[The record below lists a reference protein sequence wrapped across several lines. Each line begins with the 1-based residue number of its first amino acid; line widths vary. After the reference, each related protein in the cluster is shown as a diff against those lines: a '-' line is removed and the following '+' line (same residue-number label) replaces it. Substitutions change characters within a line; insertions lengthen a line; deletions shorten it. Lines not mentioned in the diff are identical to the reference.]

1 MDSEQIRDFHLLYNA
16 VYDEDLREQ
25 FDEYNNTIYDEDIVE
40 VATEYFYAYGLNED
54 GIDILIEKVGLD
66 SFVEY
71 VYDLSEDLHVLTEA
85 RSAKRRTGGPS
96 YEDVKAAQDAKEKK
110 AAAKKAAK
118 KNVTAAATEKKEV
131 ERQEPETRGPE
142 SQAKAEQPKSKKPV
156 RDAIARTVFG
166 ALKAYETGMAR
177 HRSAT
182 STAGHLAKETGK
194 TLGKVV
200 STTHEAGRRAGE
212 HVKTHGFKSLAK
224 EEVEL
229 WVNNLL
235 EEGYDLSE
243 YSWDDMFEIYEEKSK
258 AARPTYM
265 PRSRERNIGKH
276 DDWKDK
282 TPEEWEDKT
291 TEEKKAAKLR
301 SRLNAVVST
310 QRRQDRETGVREEV
324 ELWVNNLLE
333 EGYDLSE
340 YSWDDMFEIY
350 ESVKDPEKLLESSG
364 RTPENEKYWKMLVRK
379 YGPDPYSN
387 PQRRIDLDRELG
399 RKDSTPEESPKKKG
413 GKPTTDMRNVQVH
426 EDLYDVIL
434 SHLIDEGYAE
444 SVEEAEVIMVN
455 MSEEWRDG
463 ILEAKIDKELPE
475 YKRSEARLAR
485 YDNPSGALALG
496 GGQQRARREEHKERR
511 GKKRG

>member
-71 VYDLSEDLHVLTEA
+71 VYELSEDLHVLTEE
-85 RSAKRRTGGPS
+85 RSAK
-96 YEDVKAAQDAKEKK
+96 KAKPGAKTVEQVRADIDAKEKK

-142 SQAKAEQPKSKKPV
+142 SEAKAQQPKGKKPIKD
-156 RDAIARTVFG
+156 RIAKAILDGIDRHN
-166 ALKAYETGMAR
+166 KATET
-177 HRSAT
+177 
-182 STAGHLAKETGK
+182 
-194 TLGKVV
+194 
-200 STTHEAGRRAGE
+200 AGRRSAE
-212 HVKTHGFKSLAK
+212 VVKG
-224 EEVEL
+224 
-229 WVNNLL
+229 
-235 EEGYDLSE
+235 G
-243 YSWDDMFEIYEEKSK
+243 I
-258 AARPTYM
+258 
-265 PRSRERNIGKH
+265 ERHN
-276 DDWKDK
+276 
-282 TPEEWEDKT
+282 
-291 TEEKKAAKLR
+291 KAAK
-301 SRLNAVVST
+301 NVE
-310 QRRQDRETGVREEV
+310 RRAAGVRGLPEFGKGLMHGFGTTVGVIGRAAGLKEEV

-364 RTPENEKYWKMLVRK
+364 MTPENKEYWDQLVKK
-379 YGPDPYSN
+379 YGPNPYSN

-399 RKDSTPEESPKKKG
+399 RKDSTPEESPKEKK
-413 GKPTTDMRNVQVH
+413 GKPTTDMRNVAVH

-434 SHLIDEGYAE
+434 SHLLDEGYAE
-444 SVEEAEVIMVN
+444 SVEQAEVIMVN
-455 MSEEWRDG
+455 MSEDWRES
-463 ILEAKIDKELPE
+463 II
-475 YKRSEARLAR
+475 
-485 YDNPSGALALG
+485 G
-496 GGQQRARREEHKERR
+496 G
-511 GKKRG
+511 

>member
-71 VYDLSEDLHVLTEA
+71 VYDLSEDLHVLTEE
-85 RSAKRRTGGPS
+85 RSAK
-96 YEDVKAAQDAKEKK
+96 KAKPGAKTVEQVRADIDAKEKK

-131 ERQEPETRGPE
+131 ERQQPETRGPE
-142 SQAKAEQPKSKKPV
+142 SEAKAQQPKGKKPV
-156 RDAIARTVFG
+156 RDAIARGVLG
-166 ALKAYETGMAR
+166 ALDAYKKGMER
-177 HRSAT
+177 HRAAT
-182 STAGHLAKETGK
+182 TTAGRLAGETAK
-194 TLGKVV
+194 TVGKVV

-276 DDWKDK
+276 DDWKDNP
-282 TPEEWEDKT
+282 PEEWEDKT

-364 RTPENEKYWKMLVRK
+364 MTPENEKYWKMLVRK

-399 RKDSTPEESPKKKG
+399 RKDSTPEESPKKKK
-413 GKPTTDMRNVQVH
+413 GKPTTDMRNVAVH

-434 SHLIDEGYAE
+434 SHLLDEGYAE

-455 MSEEWRDG
+455 MSEDWRES
-463 ILEAKIDKELPE
+463 II
-475 YKRSEARLAR
+475 
-485 YDNPSGALALG
+485 G
-496 GGQQRARREEHKERR
+496 G
-511 GKKRG
+511 

>member
-71 VYDLSEDLHVLTEA
+71 VYDLSEDLHVLTEE
-85 RSAKRRTGGPS
+85 RSAK
-96 YEDVKAAQDAKEKK
+96 KAKPGAKTVEQVRADIDAKEKK

-131 ERQEPETRGPE
+131 ERQQPETRGPE
-142 SQAKAEQPKSKKPV
+142 SEAKAQQPKGKKPV
-156 RDAIARTVFG
+156 RDAIARGVLG
-166 ALKAYETGMAR
+166 ALDAYKKGMER
-177 HRSAT
+177 HRAAT
-182 STAGHLAKETGK
+182 TTAGRLAGETAK
-194 TLGKVV
+194 TVGKVV

-243 YSWDDMFEIYEEKSK
+243 YSWDDMFEIYE
-258 AARPTYM
+258 
-265 PRSRERNIGKH
+265 
-276 DDWKDK
+276 
-282 TPEEWEDKT
+282 
-291 TEEKKAAKLR
+291 
-301 SRLNAVVST
+301 
-310 QRRQDRETGVREEV
+310 
-324 ELWVNNLLE
+324 
-333 EGYDLSE
+333 
-340 YSWDDMFEIY
+340 
-350 ESVKDPEKLLESSG
+350 SVKDPEKLLESSG
-364 RTPENEKYWKMLVRK
+364 MTPENKEYWDQLVKK
-379 YGPDPYSN
+379 YGPNPYSN

-399 RKDSTPEESPKKKG
+399 RKDSTPEESPKKKK
-413 GKPTTDMRNVQVH
+413 GKPTTDMRNVAVH

-434 SHLIDEGYAE
+434 SHLLDEGYAE

-455 MSEEWRDG
+455 MSEDWRES
-463 ILEAKIDKELPE
+463 II
-475 YKRSEARLAR
+475 
-485 YDNPSGALALG
+485 G
-496 GGQQRARREEHKERR
+496 G
-511 GKKRG
+511 

>member
-54 GIDILIEKVGLD
+54 GINILIEKVGLE

-71 VYDLSEDLHVLTEA
+71 VYELSEDLHVLTEE
-85 RSAKRRTGGPS
+85 RSAKRRTGGDS
-96 YEDVKAAQDAKEKK
+96 YADAKAKVDAKEAK
-110 AAAKKAAK
+110 AKAKKAAK

-142 SQAKAEQPKSKKPV
+142 SEAKAQQPKGKKPV
-156 RDAIARTVFG
+156 RDAIARGVLG
-166 ALKAYETGMAR
+166 ALDAYKKGMER
-177 HRSAT
+177 HRAAT
-182 STAGHLAKETGK
+182 TTAGRLAGETAK
-194 TLGKVV
+194 TVGKVV

-224 EEVEL
+224 
-229 WVNNLL
+229 
-235 EEGYDLSE
+235 
-243 YSWDDMFEIYEEKSK
+243 
-258 AARPTYM
+258 
-265 PRSRERNIGKH
+265 
-276 DDWKDK
+276 
-282 TPEEWEDKT
+282 
-291 TEEKKAAKLR
+291 
-301 SRLNAVVST
+301 
-310 QRRQDRETGVREEV
+310 EEV

-399 RKDSTPEESPKKKG
+399 RKDSTPEESPKKKK
-413 GKPTTDMRNVQVH
+413 GKPTTDMRNVAVH

-455 MSEEWRDG
+455 MSEDWRDG

>member
-131 ERQEPETRGPE
+131 ERTEPETRGPE

-243 YSWDDMFEIYEEKSK
+243 YSWDDMFEIYE
-258 AARPTYM
+258 
-265 PRSRERNIGKH
+265 
-276 DDWKDK
+276 
-282 TPEEWEDKT
+282 
-291 TEEKKAAKLR
+291 
-301 SRLNAVVST
+301 
-310 QRRQDRETGVREEV
+310 
-324 ELWVNNLLE
+324 
-333 EGYDLSE
+333 
-340 YSWDDMFEIY
+340 
-350 ESVKDPEKLLESSG
+350 SVKDPEKLLESSG

-399 RKDSTPEESPKKKG
+399 RKDSTPEESPKKEKEN
-413 GKPTTDMRNVQVH
+413 PTTKKDSYEVKEEV
-426 EDLYDVIL
+426 DLYDVIL
-434 SHLIDEGYAE
+434 SHLLDEGYAE

-455 MSEEWRDG
+455 MSEDWRES
-463 ILEAKIDKELPE
+463 II
-475 YKRSEARLAR
+475 
-485 YDNPSGALALG
+485 G
-496 GGQQRARREEHKERR
+496 G
-511 GKKRG
+511 

>member
-71 VYDLSEDLHVLTEA
+71 VYDLSEDLHILTEERA
-85 RSAKRRTGGPS
+85 AKRRTGGPS
-96 YEDVKAAQDAKEKK
+96 YEDVKAAQDAKETK

-118 KNVTAAATEKKEV
+118 KNVTTAATEKKEV
-131 ERQEPETRGPE
+131 ESKEPETRGPE
-142 SQAKAEQPKSKKPV
+142 SEAKAQQPKGKKPV

-212 HVKTHGFKSLAK
+212 HVKTHGWKSIAR

-243 YSWDDMFEIYEEKSK
+243 YSWDDMFEIYEESDPKYK
-258 AARPTYM
+258 PKTKEELARYVSALDRLHRMATEV
-265 PRSRERNIGKH
+265 RG
-276 DDWKDK
+276 
-282 TPEEWEDKT
+282 PEPS
-291 TEEKKAAKLR
+291 EKK
-301 SRLNAVVST
+301 
-310 QRRQDRETGVREEV
+310 
-324 ELWVNNLLE
+324 
-333 EGYDLSE
+333 
-340 YSWDDMFEIY
+340 
-350 ESVKDPEKLLESSG
+350 
-364 RTPENEKYWKMLVRK
+364 
-379 YGPDPYSN
+379 
-387 PQRRIDLDRELG
+387 
-399 RKDSTPEESPKKKG
+399 KKR
-413 GKPTTDMRNVQVH
+413 KPTTDMRNVAVH

-434 SHLIDEGYAE
+434 SHLLDEGYAE
-444 SVEEAEVIMVN
+444 SVEQAEVIMVN
-455 MSEEWRDG
+455 MSRDWLDEIYDQSKDG
-463 ILEAKIDKELPE
+463 KGSRDRVTDRPHKPKDISHYSVGVSKDESGKWWARGDDPVVKSIAHARNSHNRTQQAERELENADERESSERKPKS
-475 YKRSEARLAR
+475 KRR
-485 YDNPSGALALG
+485 D
-496 GGQQRARREEHKERR
+496 
-511 GKKRG
+511 